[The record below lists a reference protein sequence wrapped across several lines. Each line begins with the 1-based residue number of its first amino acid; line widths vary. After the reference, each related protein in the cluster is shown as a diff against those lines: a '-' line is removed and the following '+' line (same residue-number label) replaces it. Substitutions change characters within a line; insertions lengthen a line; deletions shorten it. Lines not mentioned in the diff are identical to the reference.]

1 VRAASFTHD
10 RGGTPAAAWRATA
23 AWAALPDAGPV
34 LDGVRR
40 LVVLAAHPDDEVLGA
55 AALLRRAAARGLEVR
70 VLTATA
76 GEASHPGSPTLTPDE
91 LARRRRREAAAA
103 LAELTDL
110 AVLPRNLGLPD
121 GGVADHEGELVD
133 RLVAEVG
140 DGRDTLLVAPWRE
153 DGHPDHDAV
162 GRAAVT
168 VAARTGSQLRE
179 FPVWSWH
186 WRSTDD
192 LPWEHAARL
201 DLDVDERAAKARAVA
216 AHASQVAPLSPDP
229 ADAPVLPDGILAHFA
244 DAEVLLALPVHD
256 DALDRLHRERPDPW
270 AAGSW
275 YEWRKREVLL
285 AALPR
290 ERYRRGWEPG
300 CSEGA
305 LTAALAERCDDLTG
319 TDASGTALVAARGR
333 LPDRVHLAR
342 RDATEPWTG
351 EPLDLVVISELAY
364 FLSPVALDAFV
375 EVVRDALAPDAT
387 VALLHWRHPVTGWP
401 LDGPRAHAR
410 LTAGLGLP
418 VLVQHTEPDFELLVL
433 GDPGALPRPAAG
445 S

>member
-1 VRAASFTHD
+1 MRAASFTHD
-10 RGGTPAAAWRATA
+10 RSGTPAAAWRATA
-23 AWAALPDAGPV
+23 SWAALPDAAPV
-34 LDGVRR
+34 LDGVHR

-55 AALLRRAAARGLEVR
+55 AGLVRRAAAQGIEVR

-76 GEASHPGSPTLTPDE
+76 GEASHPGSPTVTPDE
-91 LARRRRREAAAA
+91 LARRRRDEAAAA
-103 LAELTDL
+103 LAELTDP
-110 AVLPRNLGLPD
+110 AVVPRILGLAD
-121 GGVADHEGELVD
+121 GGVAGHEDELVD
-133 RLVAEVG
+133 LLVTEIG
-140 DGRDTLLVAPWRE
+140 DGRGTLLVAPWRE

-168 VAARTGSQLRE
+168 VAARTGSRLRE

-201 DLDVDERAAKARAVA
+201 DLDPDERAAKARAVA

-229 ADAPVLPDGILAHFA
+229 ADAPVLPADILAHFA
-244 DAEVLLALPVHD
+244 DAEVLLALPVED
-256 DALDRLHRERPDPW
+256 DALDRLHREQPDPW
-270 AAGSW
+270 GAASW

-290 ERYRRGWEPG
+290 ERYLRGWEPG

-305 LTAALAERCDDLTG
+305 LTAALADRCDDLTG
-319 TDASGTALVAARGR
+319 TDSSGTALEAARRR
-333 LPDRVHLAR
+333 LPDRVRLER

-351 EPLDLVVISELAY
+351 DPFDLVVVSELAY

-375 EVVRDALAPDAT
+375 DVVRGALAPDAT
-387 VALLHWRHPVTGWP
+387 VVLLHWRHPVAGWP
-401 LDGPRAHAR
+401 LDGPAAHDR

-418 VLVQHTEPDFELLVL
+418 VLVRHTEPDFELLVL
-433 GDPGALPRPAAG
+433 GDPGTLPRPAAG
-445 S
+445 R